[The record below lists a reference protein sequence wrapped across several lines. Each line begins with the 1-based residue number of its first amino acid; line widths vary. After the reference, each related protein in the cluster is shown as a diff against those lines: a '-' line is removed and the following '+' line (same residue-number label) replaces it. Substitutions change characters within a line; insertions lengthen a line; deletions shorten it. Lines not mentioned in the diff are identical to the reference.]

1 MENFNPKQKSKGFGD
16 TIAKI
21 THATGLDKV
30 ADKVAKMAGKED
42 CGCGRRKDILNEI
55 FPYTTDNGIA
65 TGSVVNTEP
74 LDKIEGNYL
83 VLHGIHCTLPEIG
96 EFIFQVGT
104 ELPITKEHPLYN
116 DIPHYYKNNI
126 IKKLDVL

>member
-1 MENFNPKQKSKGFGD
+1 MKEFNHKLKSKGFGD

-55 FPYTTDNGIA
+55 FPYTTDNGVV

-74 LDKIEGNYL
+74 LNKIEGNYL
-83 VLHGIHCTLPEIG
+83 VLRDIHCTLPEIG

-104 ELPITKEHPLYN
+104 ELPITIEHPLYN
-116 DIPHYYKNNI
+116 DIQHYYKNNI
-126 IKKLDVL
+126 IKKL

>member
-1 MENFNPKQKSKGFGD
+1 MKEFNYKSKSKGFGD

-55 FPYTTDNGIA
+55 FPYTTDNGVV

-74 LDKIEGNYL
+74 LNKIEGNYL
-83 VLHGIHCTLPEIG
+83 VLRDIHCTLPEIG

-104 ELPITKEHPLYN
+104 ELPITIEHPLYN
-116 DIPHYYKNNI
+116 DIQHYYKNNI
-126 IKKLDVL
+126 IKKL